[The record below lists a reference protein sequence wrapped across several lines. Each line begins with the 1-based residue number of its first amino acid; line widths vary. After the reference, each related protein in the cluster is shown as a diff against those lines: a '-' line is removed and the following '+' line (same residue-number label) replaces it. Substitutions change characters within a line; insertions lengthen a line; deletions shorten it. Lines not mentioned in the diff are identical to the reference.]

1 MTITPDEGLIESFRL
16 RAGKL
21 GSADQYRRITAT
33 DGASKE
39 LVKDPDTL
47 NAALNAAVEKAIAEK
62 SVSAIVIGSG
72 PLFAPALRIQPRF
85 QAPLVVAVA
94 AATRA
99 ALADLDKPD
108 K

>member
-1 MTITPDEGLIESFRL
+1 MTITPDEGLIEAFRL

-21 GSADQYRRITAT
+21 GSADQYRRIPVT

-39 LVKDPDTL
+39 LVKDPD
-47 NAALNAAVEKAIAEK
+47 ALTAAVEKAIAEK

-85 QAPLVVAVA
+85 QAPLVAAVA